1 MEKEPRKPAIALAA
15 LACSLALSPGASASA
30 TSASQQANPLTHQQC
45 QAAQI
50 KKRVKRW
57 AWIPERRK
65 VHGHRV
71 VVRRHGRIV
80 YRRARVW
87 RIRAVVQVRCS
98 AAPSVGL
105 PTGPLPSLVPAPLL
119 SAPLVPAQPV
129 SPPLQP
135 PVGGSPQPP
144 LNTAAPAISGIAQEG
159 QTLLHVDGS
168 WLNAPTSESD
178 QWLRCE
184 ASGDQCQPISGATSD
199 AYMPAMGDVGHTI
212 RLREIASNAA
222 GPSAP
227 ATSTQSAIV
236 TTAPRAPV
244 NVSPPT
250 ISGIAQQ
257 GQTMAA
263 SQGGWTGSPTGFSYE
278 WLRCDSAG
286 AHCVAISL
294 ATTSRYSL
302 AAADIGGTLRVAV
315 VASNAVGPSSPATS
329 AQTEVVTA
337 AVQPP
342 TNTSPPMISGTAE
355 EGLVLTASPGNWSNS
370 PTSYAY
376 HWRRCNVQGIE
387 CVAISGA
394 SLSTYLVRSG
404 DVGFTLRVKVIAY
417 NAEGH
422 SSAISVPSDVV
433 IGPPTGSPAHVMV
446 IVEENRN
453 RSEVIGASNMPYLN
467 SLANKYGN
475 TTKWNGVAHPSLPNY
490 LALISGSTEGVIDD
504 GCGYSF
510 VDAPTIG
517 SELSLAGISWKA
529 YLEELPEAGSEVC
542 TSGAYAKK
550 HNPFA
555 YFPETNGPNLVPASQ
570 FGPDESSGQLPD
582 LIFFVPNL
590 INDGHDG
597 TNEQV
602 DNYLGGL
609 VPGVLAS
616 SWYAEDGTIII
627 TWDESNGEEE
637 IPTVVIHGTGSGQV
651 LTATGSHYGTLA
663 TIEDL
668 YAVPLLGHAAG
679 ATTLAPL
686 LK

>member
-1 MEKEPRKPAIALAA
+1 
-15 LACSLALSPGASASA
+15 
-30 TSASQQANPLTHQQC
+30 
-45 QAAQI
+45 
-50 KKRVKRW
+50 
-57 AWIPERRK
+57 
-65 VHGHRV
+65 
-71 VVRRHGRIV
+71 
-80 YRRARVW
+80 
-87 RIRAVVQVRCS
+87 
-98 AAPSVGL
+98 
-105 PTGPLPSLVPAPLL
+105 
-119 SAPLVPAQPV
+119 
-129 SPPLQP
+129 
-135 PVGGSPQPP
+135 
-144 LNTAAPAISGIAQEG
+144 
-159 QTLLHVDGS
+159 
-168 WLNAPTSESD
+168 
-178 QWLRCE
+178 
-184 ASGDQCQPISGATSD
+184 
-199 AYMPAMGDVGHTI
+199 
-212 RLREIASNAA
+212 
-222 GPSAP
+222 
-227 ATSTQSAIV
+227 
-236 TTAPRAPV
+236 
-244 NVSPPT
+244 
-250 ISGIAQQ
+250 
-257 GQTMAA
+257 
-263 SQGGWTGSPTGFSYE
+263 
-278 WLRCDSAG
+278 
-286 AHCVAISL
+286 
-294 ATTSRYSL
+294 
-302 AAADIGGTLRVAV
+302 
-315 VASNAVGPSSPATS
+315 VASNAVGPSAPATS
-329 AQTEVVTA
+329 AQTEVVSA
-337 AVQPP
+337 AAQPP

-355 EGLVLTASPGNWSNS
+355 AGLVLTASPGNWSNS

-376 HWRRCNVQGIE
+376 HWRRCNVLGIE

-394 SLSTYLVRSG
+394 SLSTYLVRSA

-417 NAEGH
+417 NAAGH
-422 SSAISVPSDVV
+422 SSASSVPSDVV
-433 IGPPTGSPAHVMV
+433 IGPSTGSPAHVMV

-453 RSEVIGASNMPYLN
+453 RSEVIGAPNMPYLN

-555 YFPETNGPNLVPASQ
+555 YFPETNGPNVVPASQ
-570 FGPDESSGQLPD
+570 FRADESSGQLPD
-582 LIFFVPNL
+582 LIFFMPNL

-602 DNYLGGL
+602 DNYLEGL

-616 SWYAEDGTIII
+616 SWYAEDGTVII

-651 LTATGSHYGTLA
+651 LTAAGNHYGTLA